1 MEPIMD
7 KDLQDPNP
15 PEEDRLMKIA
25 GYCRIS
31 TDNQTNDT
39 QRTQIER
46 YVQAHG
52 QGIHAS
58 DLEIYEDVISG
69 AKSTRPALDKMM
81 QRIRSGEINLVIT
94 AYLSRL
100 GRSQAHLIQI
110 LEELKNRNV
119 RYVSLNDGIDT
130 GTPTGRLLFGI
141 LSALAEHEREL
152 IRERTALRIAR
163 IREKGG
169 SLGRP
174 RKWDD
179 AGRRTRILNLVKNKP
194 EISIRDI
201 QDITGWSRS
210 GIHSLI
216 KKDPE
221 ISEIWKG
228 QENNGNWTRRIK
240 A

>member
-1 MEPIMD
+1 
-7 KDLQDPNP
+7 
-15 PEEDRLMKIA
+15 MKIA

-31 TDNQTNDT
+31 TDAQTNDT
-39 QRTQIER
+39 QRAQIER
-46 YVQAHG
+46 YAQAHG
-52 QGIHAS
+52 IPDT

-179 AGRRTRILNLVKNKP
+179 GGRRTRILNLVRENP
-194 EISIRDI
+194 EISIREI
-201 QDITGWSRS
+201 EIKTGWKRS
-210 GIHSLI
+210 GIHALI

-221 ISEIWKG
+221 ISGIWKG
-228 QENNGNWTRRIK
+228 KIYNSSWTRRGE
-240 A
+240 